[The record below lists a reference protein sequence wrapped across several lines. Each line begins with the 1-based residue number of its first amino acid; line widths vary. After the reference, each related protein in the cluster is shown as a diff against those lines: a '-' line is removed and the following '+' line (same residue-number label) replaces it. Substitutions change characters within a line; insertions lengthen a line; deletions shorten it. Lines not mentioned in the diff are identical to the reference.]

1 MSVRDI
7 EQQAAQERR
16 RAGFGAIFGFL
27 LLVGIAVAGVILVLR
42 FVDVERQRDMTSL
55 QVRMGIVADSRKA
68 AVDTWLQTQFADL
81 KKLADNP
88 ALQIYMTQL
97 VSGNATPG
105 GVDEETG
112 EEEPP
117 AEAQYLMNLLLVSA
131 DRSGYSVPIPS
142 EVGANLPR
150 TRIAGLALLDAKGA
164 LLVATPGMPP
174 IEGRIASFVSALKPS
189 GAQLLDLYMD
199 ATEKPAMGFVQP
211 VYAVQGNT
219 DETSLVG
226 FVFGIKEV
234 GDELYPLLHQ
244 PGETNAS
251 ADVLLVRVNGAVI
264 EYLSP
269 LADGT
274 APLGLRLNRDTP
286 DLDTAAAL
294 GEEAGGFIQASN
306 YAGHEVLASSRA
318 ISGAPWTLVYTID
331 RDEAMAASDERA
343 RRLLIILLLVVGLFG
358 IVVLAT
364 WFYGSSRRAADSAER
379 LRHTADR
386 LEAQRRLLQLVTDN
400 QPTSIAIIDA
410 EGRYRFAN
418 RTAAKK
424 VGLESE
430 DVVGKPVANVVG
442 PAAAKQVLA
451 LAEQAL
457 TRNERESEI
466 RRDPTDLGER
476 IIQVTHI
483 PMTGLEGE
491 GAAVLAVE
499 EDLTDAFR
507 ERERRVRLEQQLVRS
522 LVGIVD
528 RRDPFAAEHS
538 ARVARLAHEVATEM
552 GLTPTEILTA
562 ETAGQLLNLGKIL
575 IEQELLTRT
584 GSLSED
590 ERKQV
595 RRAMLASADLL
606 TDVEFDGPVVD
617 TLRQSLAQWD
627 GKGLPEGL
635 AGEQI
640 LPSARVVALANAVVG
655 MLSRRAHRAPLSS
668 DAVIAAVQADAG
680 RAFDRRVVAA
690 FVNFMDNRGGREEW
704 GKQDGTS

>member
-7 EQQAAQERR
+7 DQQAAQERR
-16 RAGFGAIFGFL
+16 RAGFGAILGFL

-42 FVDVERQRDMTSL
+42 FVDAERQRDMTSL
-55 QVRMGIVADSRKA
+55 QVRLGIVADSRKA
-68 AVDTWLQTQFADL
+68 AVETWLQTQFADL

-105 GVDEETG
+105 GLDEETG
-112 EEEPP
+112 EQEPP

-131 DRSGYSVPIPS
+131 DRSGYGLPVPS

-150 TRIAGLALLDAKGA
+150 TRTAGLALLDPKGTV
-164 LLVATPGMPP
+164 LVATPGMPP
-174 IEGRIASFVSALKPS
+174 IEGRIASFVSALKPV

-219 DETSLVG
+219 DATSLVG
-226 FVFGIKEV
+226 FVFGIKQVAE
-234 GDELYPLLHQ
+234 ELYPLLRQ

-264 EYLSP
+264 EYISP

-294 GEEAGGFIQASN
+294 EQEAGFTQASN
-306 YAGHEVLASSRA
+306 YAGHEVLAASRA
-318 ISGAPWTLVYTID
+318 ISGAPWTLVYTVD

-343 RRLLIILLLVVGLFG
+343 RRLLVILLLVVGLFG

-364 WFYGSSRRAADSAER
+364 WFYGSSRRAADAAER

-457 TRNERESEI
+457 ARNERESEI

-483 PMTGLEGE
+483 PMSGLEGE

-606 TDVEFDGPVVD
+606 TGVEFDGPVVD

-655 MLSRRAHRAPLSS
+655 MLSRRAHRPPLSS

-704 GKQDGTS
+704 GKQAGPG

>member
-1 MSVRDI
+1 
-7 EQQAAQERR
+7 
-16 RAGFGAIFGFL
+16 
-27 LLVGIAVAGVILVLR
+27 
-42 FVDVERQRDMTSL
+42 
-55 QVRMGIVADSRKA
+55 
-68 AVDTWLQTQFADL
+68 
-81 KKLADNP
+81 
-88 ALQIYMTQL
+88 
-97 VSGNATPG
+97 
-105 GVDEETG
+105 
-112 EEEPP
+112 
-117 AEAQYLMNLLLVSA
+117 
-131 DRSGYSVPIPS
+131 
-142 EVGANLPR
+142 
-150 TRIAGLALLDAKGA
+150 
-164 LLVATPGMPP
+164 
-174 IEGRIASFVSALKPS
+174 
-189 GAQLLDLYMD
+189 
-199 ATEKPAMGFVQP
+199 
-211 VYAVQGNT
+211 
-219 DETSLVG
+219 
-226 FVFGIKEV
+226 
-234 GDELYPLLHQ
+234 
-244 PGETNAS
+244 
-251 ADVLLVRVNGAVI
+251 
-264 EYLSP
+264 
-269 LADGT
+269 
-274 APLGLRLNRDTP
+274 
-286 DLDTAAAL
+286 
-294 GEEAGGFIQASN
+294 
-306 YAGHEVLASSRA
+306 
-318 ISGAPWTLVYTID
+318 
-331 RDEAMAASDERA
+331 
-343 RRLLIILLLVVGLFG
+343 
-358 IVVLAT
+358 
-364 WFYGSSRRAADSAER
+364 
-379 LRHTADR
+379 
-386 LEAQRRLLQLVTDN
+386 VTDN

-457 TRNERESEI
+457 ARNERESEI

-522 LVGIVD
+522 LGGIVD

-584 GSLSED
+584 GSLSDD
-590 ERKQV
+590 ERRQV

-655 MLSRRAHRAPLSS
+655 MLSRRAHRPPMSS

-704 GKQDGTS
+704 GKPAGTS